1 MKCFLHFKE
10 KKICYQRY
18 LHAQDPQPLN
28 IAQKLKLRSFYS
40 SSVLFLY
47 HSYSFEY
54 KIKYSVS
61 SMMMT
66 QRNLSK
72 VVFMTKSEDNLLIH
86 SNNVYCESG
95 ISFIPNVQKN
105 V

>member
-10 KKICYQRY
+10 KKFCYQRY
-18 LHAQDPQPLN
+18 LHAQDCQPLN
-28 IAQKLKLRSFYS
+28 TAQKLKPRSFDP
-40 SSVLFLY
+40 SSVLILY
-47 HSYSFEY
+47 HSCSFEY

-61 SMMMT
+61 SMMM

-95 ISFIPNVQKN
+95 ISFIPNAQKN

>member
-18 LHAQDPQPLN
+18 LHAQDCQPLN
-28 IAQKLKLRSFYS
+28 TAQKLKPRSFDP
-40 SSVLFLY
+40 SSVLILY
-47 HSYSFEY
+47 HSCSFEY

-61 SMMMT
+61 SMMM

-95 ISFIPNVQKN
+95 ISFIPNAQKN